1 MSVEPL
7 SSDLYQQVILDHA
20 KNPHGVGLRE
30 PYDAEAHRVN
40 PTCGDEV
47 TLRVA
52 IRDGVVAD
60 VSYAGEGCA
69 ISKASTSVL
78 TDLLVGRP
86 VAVAESTAE
95 AFLAMIR
102 GRGKVVPDEAVLEDG
117 VAFSGVARLTAR
129 VKCAELGWKAWKD
142 ATAQAV
148 AAGSNDNSPRTR
160 TDEGADHGRGD

>member
-1 MSVEPL
+1 MTEPL
-7 SSDLYQQVILDHA
+7 SSDLYQDVILDHA
-20 KNPHGVGLRE
+20 KSPHRTGLRE
-30 PYDAEAHRVN
+30 PFDAEVHRVN

-47 TLRVA
+47 TMRVTLA
-52 IRDGVVAD
+52 DGVVAD

-78 TDLLVGRP
+78 TDLLIGRT
-86 VAVAESTAE
+86 VREASSTAE
-95 AFLAMIR
+95 AFLVMIR

-142 ATAQAV
+142 ATALAV
-148 AAGSNDNSPRTR
+148 AAGTN
-160 TDEGADHGRGD
+160 TDDRGAGHG